1 MNRRIKGMIS
11 NTLRKKRGV
20 KIKINDK
27 KRQMC
32 IYHKW
37 FALKPEHK
45 DPKVEEMLQK
55 MKRSLVSLVSF
66 FSKISCN
73 FTWKDKG
80 Q

>member
-45 DPKVEEMLQK
+45 GPKVEEML
-55 MKRSLVSLVSF
+55 
-66 FSKISCN
+66 
-73 FTWKDKG
+73 
-80 Q
+80 